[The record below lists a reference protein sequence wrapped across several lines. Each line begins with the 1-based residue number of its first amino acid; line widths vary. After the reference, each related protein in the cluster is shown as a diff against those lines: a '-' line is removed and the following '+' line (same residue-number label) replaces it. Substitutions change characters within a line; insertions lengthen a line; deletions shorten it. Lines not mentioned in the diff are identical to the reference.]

1 MADPKTTIVRTFEYK
16 LRTNKTFIA
25 ACEREL
31 EHSRQIYNAALAER
45 ISAYRIAGKSLNFVA
60 QSRSLTEARTLPE
73 VKAHLRTIQSDAL
86 ERLDEAFQA
95 FFRRLKRGEKP
106 GYPRFKGRMRYHTF
120 ALKYE
125 AQRQP
130 PLSGDKLK
138 IPGVGTCRIRLSRPL
153 EGRVKQIRITRRESG
168 WFALLVCEMAKPE
181 PLPKTGRSTGVD
193 VGLKTFATLS
203 HGEPIENPLTLLK
216 TEAKLKGLHKR
227 LSRQQRGSQRRN
239 KQRRKVAL
247 AHLKVARTRRDFLH
261 QATTKLVREYDA
273 LFVEKLNIRG
283 MVRNRHLAKA
293 IADVSWGTFFTM
305 LREKAERA
313 GRQFEAVNP
322 RYTSQTCSRC
332 GGRQPM
338 PLSVRVFKCA
348 SCGHTADRDKNAAE
362 NIRMAGQAKTQA
374 RGDGALKAP
383 RRSGNAQTRHLRR
396 GPGRGRA

>member
-1 MADPKTTIVRTFEYK
+1 MADAKTTIVRTFDYK
-16 LRTNKTFIA
+16 LRTNKSFIA

-45 ISAYRIAGKSLNFVA
+45 ISAHRIAGKSLNFIE

-86 ERLDEAFQA
+86 ERVDEAFEV
-95 FFRRLKRGEKP
+95 FFRRLNRGEKP
-106 GYPRFKGRMRYHTF
+106 GFPRFKGRHRYHTF

-125 AQRQP
+125 AQRYP

-138 IPGVGTCRIRLSRPL
+138 IPGVGTCRVRLSRPL
-153 EGRVKQIRITRRESG
+153 EGRVKQIRITRRETG

-181 PLPKTGRSTGVD
+181 MLPKTGKSTGVD

-203 HGEPIENPLTLLK
+203 DGEPIENPHTLQK
-216 TEAKLKGLHKR
+216 AEAKLKQLHKR
-227 LSRQQRGSQRRN
+227 LSRKQRGSQRRN
-239 KQRRKVAL
+239 KGRRKVAL

-261 QATTKLVREYDA
+261 QTTTQLVREYDA
-273 LFVEKLNIRG
+273 LFVEKLNLRG
-283 MVRNRHLAKA
+283 MVTNRHLAKA

-305 LREKAERA
+305 LREKAESA

-332 GGRQPM
+332 GERQPM
-338 PLSVRVFKCA
+338 PLAVRVYVCE
-348 SCGHTADRDKNAAE
+348 SCGHQADRDQNAAE

-374 RGDGALKAP
+374 RGDGAPEAP
-383 RRSGNAQTRHLRR
+383 RRSGNAQAGHLRR
-396 GPGRGRA
+396 RPERGRA